1 MLHVTNHQE
10 NANRNHPSRRL
21 LSKRKSTSV
30 SEDLE
35 KSEPLQTVGG
45 NPKWW
50 GHKQME
56 VSKKNENKTVIWSR
70 NPTSRYLSKRIEIRT
85 SKKYQHSYNDP
96 IMIFILTQHSFLEQP
111 QTPSAIFPNMLLF
124 QLFQVDNFFFFLKKD
139 KQSTF

>member
-45 NPKWW
+45 NPKWC

-56 VSKKNENKTVIWSR
+56 VSKQNENKTVIWSR

-85 SKKYQHSYNDP
+85 FYNDP